1 MKIILGMAYANE
13 PWKAIISFKK
23 IIALGVATGTYI
35 SIFSTPWQLS
45 LVYEWQRFILLMTLS
60 LIGMIGWLV
69 YAHNFWEFPSSA
81 TEKKYRYLYNITTLL
96 TMFCL
101 FLLSYIILFLLLL
114 TSIIFFVPDDLF
126 KNWGNAT
133 ESYSVSN
140 YLRLS
145 WFISSAG
152 LLAGALG
159 SVIEGENTMKEI
171 TYTSRQRG
179 RKQRIQR
186 QLEKEETSLKTE
198 KQKKRIK
205 SEGVITMKKKV
216 GILTAPDLAK
226 KLADKYYETLPSL
239 LSSQFDSSIEW
250 EVEVIKD
257 SITGAA
263 KNFIDL
269 YTNTESY
276 AKENNWS
283 YVINLTD
290 LPILDEKKVIAADI
304 NKKSKTILLSVSA
317 FGWGSIRKRVE
328 RAILYAMKEVY
339 YLSNDNNQQGNE
351 YNNKYYSQN
360 AFPSKRLQRKTV
372 YIEDTDSYHIR
383 YLIFPSFI
391 GKLQLVSGMVSV
403 NKPLNMMKTL
413 TSSLALSFTTGAFGL
428 IFTTLW
434 QLSYIFSEL
443 RLLSLSF
450 ASIFAMLIWIILAH
464 QLWDIPAGKGE
475 KHISKLYNFTTL
487 ITLFISV
494 SIYYITLFIL
504 FLITCL
510 TILPAD
516 FVGKTIGTSG
526 PADFI
531 QYIEI
536 AWLTAS
542 IATVAGAVGVGLTN
556 EKLVKE
562 STFSYRQQ
570 SRYENIVNKKSE
582 K

>member
-1 MKIILGMAYANE
+1 
-13 PWKAIISFKK
+13 
-23 IIALGVATGTYI
+23 
-35 SIFSTPWQLS
+35 
-45 LVYEWQRFILLMTLS
+45 
-60 LIGMIGWLV
+60 
-69 YAHNFWEFPSSA
+69 
-81 TEKKYRYLYNITTLL
+81 
-96 TMFCL
+96 
-101 FLLSYIILFLLLL
+101 
-114 TSIIFFVPDDLF
+114 
-126 KNWGNAT
+126 
-133 ESYSVSN
+133 
-140 YLRLS
+140 
-145 WFISSAG
+145 
-152 LLAGALG
+152 
-159 SVIEGENTMKEI
+159 
-171 TYTSRQRG
+171 
-179 RKQRIQR
+179 
-186 QLEKEETSLKTE
+186 
-198 KQKKRIK
+198 
-205 SEGVITMKKKV
+205 MKKKV

-450 ASIFAMLIWIILAH
+450 ASIFAILIWIILAH

-516 FVGKTIGTSG
+516 FIGKTIGTSG

-536 AWLTAS
+536 AWLAAS

>member
-1 MKIILGMAYANE
+1 
-13 PWKAIISFKK
+13 
-23 IIALGVATGTYI
+23 
-35 SIFSTPWQLS
+35 
-45 LVYEWQRFILLMTLS
+45 
-60 LIGMIGWLV
+60 
-69 YAHNFWEFPSSA
+69 
-81 TEKKYRYLYNITTLL
+81 
-96 TMFCL
+96 
-101 FLLSYIILFLLLL
+101 
-114 TSIIFFVPDDLF
+114 
-126 KNWGNAT
+126 
-133 ESYSVSN
+133 
-140 YLRLS
+140 
-145 WFISSAG
+145 
-152 LLAGALG
+152 
-159 SVIEGENTMKEI
+159 
-171 TYTSRQRG
+171 
-179 RKQRIQR
+179 
-186 QLEKEETSLKTE
+186 
-198 KQKKRIK
+198 
-205 SEGVITMKKKV
+205 MKKKV

-226 KLADKYYETLPSL
+226 KLADKYYETLPNL

-269 YTNTESY
+269 YTNTEIY

-290 LPILDEKKVIAADI
+290 LPILDEKKVVATDI
-304 NKKSKTILLSVSA
+304 NKESQTILLSVSA
-317 FGWGSIRKRVE
+317 FGLGSIRKRVE

-339 YLSNDNNQQGNE
+339 YLSNDTNQKDSE
-351 YNNKYYSQN
+351 YNKKYYGQH
-360 AFPSKRLQRKTV
+360 AIPSKQLRRTTV
-372 YIEDTDSYHIR
+372 YIATTDSYHIR
-383 YLIFPSFI
+383 YLIAPSFI
-391 GKLQLVSGMVSV
+391 GKLQLVSGMTSV

-413 TSSLALSFTTGAFGL
+413 TSSIALSFTTGAFGL

-464 QLWDIPAGKGE
+464 QLWDTPADKEE
-475 KHISKLYNFTTL
+475 KYISKLYNFTTL

-494 SIYYITLFIL
+494 SVYYITLFVL

-510 TILPAD
+510 TILPSD
-516 FVGKTIGTSG
+516 FVGQTIGTSG
-526 PADFI
+526 PAGFI
-531 QYIEI
+531 RYVEI
-536 AWLTAS
+536 AWLAAS

-570 SRYENIVNKKSE
+570 YRYENIVNKKSE